1 MTSFL
6 LSSLLVHFCLHS
18 SLSSSATQLQPIHH
32 ATGTCF
38 VAAFP
43 FPHPQDLCLNLHRLL
58 KTPSCLQEASDLQQ
72 SSAPCR
78 KGCGGMRKVRGKLR
92 LALRVDLQTLLH
104 TGSTLQASQKPGDP
118 AAAARLV
125 PKGGPG
131 LCDPLLWPLGCGP
144 AAFGRLWIR
153 PGDLPRAALLW
164 SP

>member
-38 VAAFP
+38 GAAFP
-43 FPHPQDLCLNLHRLL
+43 FPHPQDLCLNLLRLL

-78 KGCGGMRKVRGKLR
+78 KGLRRDEEGERETEAGPQGGSADPSSAYR
-92 LALRVDLQTLLH
+92 QHPT
-104 TGSTLQASQKPGDP
+104 STPKTWTPCCSRW
-118 AAAARLV
+118 AATQGRS
-125 PKGGPG
+125 
-131 LCDPLLWPLGCGP
+131 WPL
-144 AAFGRLWIR
+144 R
-153 PGDLPRAALLW
+153 PSSVASWLW
-164 SP
+164 SRCIWQALDQAWRPP